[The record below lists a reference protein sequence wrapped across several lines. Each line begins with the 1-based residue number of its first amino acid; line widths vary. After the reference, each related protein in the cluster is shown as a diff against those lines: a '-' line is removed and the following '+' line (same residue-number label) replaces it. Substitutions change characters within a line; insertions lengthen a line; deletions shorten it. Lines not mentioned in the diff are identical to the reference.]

1 LDVDYQ
7 PTLSPKTLTVFKVV
21 DVDTLNND
29 DVIGRCYCTAEKAR
43 EAMRTN
49 EPVVLSLGQR

>member
-1 LDVDYQ
+1 
-7 PTLSPKTLTVFKVV
+7 
-21 DVDTLNND
+21 VDTLNND
-29 DVIGRCYCTAEKAR
+29 DVIGRCYCSAEQAR